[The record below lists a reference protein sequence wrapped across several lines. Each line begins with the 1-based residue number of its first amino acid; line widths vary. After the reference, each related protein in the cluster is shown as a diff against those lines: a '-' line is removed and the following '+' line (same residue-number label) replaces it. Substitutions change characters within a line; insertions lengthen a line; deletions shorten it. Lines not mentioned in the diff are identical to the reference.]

1 MPARDAVP
9 CPHCSQKLSVA
20 TSLSPE
26 GGATIY
32 WPPESWGHLLA
43 HAPHVSEL
51 VASLEKEHGP

>member
-1 MPARDAVP
+1 MPSRDAVS

-43 HAPHVSEL
+43 HGAKKP
-51 VASLEKEHGP
+51 